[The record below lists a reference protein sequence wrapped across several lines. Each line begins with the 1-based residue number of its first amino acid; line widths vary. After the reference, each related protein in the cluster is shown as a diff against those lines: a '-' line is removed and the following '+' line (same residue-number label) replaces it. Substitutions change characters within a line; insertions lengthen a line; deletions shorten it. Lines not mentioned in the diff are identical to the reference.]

1 MGFLNHSTN
10 NIIIDAVLT
19 EVGREALSEGGERS
33 KIEFF
38 RLSDDEVDYS
48 ILEQYGLIVGKEKIE
63 KNTPI
68 FEAITDQSRAL
79 KYPIRDFTNNVN
91 TNIISVF
98 PTFVLNTSTTN
109 FEISSNLSAKSVNN
123 IDIDFKSFV
132 NQDETF
138 TLDSQL
144 VDRSVTVKVFSKLL
158 KITGATGE
166 TEGEFTVYDN
176 ISVDSKSIDFTNQI
190 VGKINIT
197 VSGVVTDSTYKYY
210 STTSDATVIKTQV
223 EITGNQSGAKL
234 IVPVTIK
241 SNTVS

>member
-33 KIEFF
+33 KITSFK
-38 RLSDDEVDYS
+38 LADDEVDYS
-48 ILEQYGLIVGKEKIE
+48 ILEQYGLIIGKEKIE

-68 FEAITDQSRAL
+68 FEAITDHNRAL

-98 PTFVLNTSTTN
+98 PSFALNTSTTN
-109 FEISSNLSAKSVNN
+109 FEISSNLSANSVNN

-144 VDRSVTVKVFSKLL
+144 IDSSVTVKVFSKLL
-158 KITGATGE
+158 KISGLTGE
-166 TEGEFTVYDN
+166 QEGEFTIYDN
-176 ISVDSKSIDFTNQI
+176 VSVDSKSIDFTNQV

-210 STTSDATVIKTQV
+210 STSSDSTVIKTQV

-234 IVPVTIK
+234 VVPVTIK
-241 SNTVS
+241 SSTVS